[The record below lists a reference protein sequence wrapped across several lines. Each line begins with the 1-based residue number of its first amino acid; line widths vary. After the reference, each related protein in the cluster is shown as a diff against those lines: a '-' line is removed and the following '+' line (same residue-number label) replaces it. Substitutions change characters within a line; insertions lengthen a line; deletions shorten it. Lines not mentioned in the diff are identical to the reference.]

1 MKIRNKM
8 GLRTLHWGKSS
19 LDKERRRKS
28 SGESPMLASRV
39 ELALDSI
46 GKQFGEHVG
55 CQTISK
61 ARDMPRET
69 AFICLILKASN
80 HCWESKSSTCKLE
93 WPGLNP
99 NWWLEMRHFSIKWMI
114 LRQLRWWIPRHC
126 YVWKWASSVWKWRG
140 KTPCPHKLWWMPAL
154 KKMF

>member
-1 MKIRNKM
+1 VISLMKIRNKM

-80 HCWESKSSTCKLE
+80 HC
-93 WPGLNP
+93 
-99 NWWLEMRHFSIKWMI
+99 
-114 LRQLRWWIPRHC
+114 
-126 YVWKWASSVWKWRG
+126 
-140 KTPCPHKLWWMPAL
+140 
-154 KKMF
+154 